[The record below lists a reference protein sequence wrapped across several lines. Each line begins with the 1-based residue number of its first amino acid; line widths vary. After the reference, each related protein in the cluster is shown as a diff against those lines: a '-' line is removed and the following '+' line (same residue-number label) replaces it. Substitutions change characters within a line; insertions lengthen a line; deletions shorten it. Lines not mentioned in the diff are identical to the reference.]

1 MIDNSVSMI
10 RTHQNHMGT
19 INSPFVGSGANMI
32 HLERTVGAEGITGA
46 GTFQHAMLQA
56 LDRVSASQHNA
67 SMLQQEA
74 LINPHLV
81 DVHDITIAQA
91 QARMSLEIT
100 VNVLNRVVQGWRD
113 VINTR

>member
-1 MIDNSVSMI
+1 VIDNAVSMMQ
-10 RTHQNHMGT
+10 THHGHMGP
-19 INSPFVGSGANMI
+19 INSPFANSGANI
-32 HLERTVGAEGITGA
+32 INLERTIGAEGVTGA

-56 LDRVSASQHNA
+56 LDRVSAAQQNA
-67 SMLQQEA
+67 SALQQEA

-100 VNVLNRVVQGWRD
+100 VNVLNRMVQGWRD